1 MTVLLPSSRTLFTLL
16 TAFSPYSSARCLA
29 FFTDLPRNF
38 LNWVL
43 IRDKGQKKVEIL
55 YFIKRQKLAE
65 NQFQLQEVTN
75 PYVFCFSF
83 PPSVSARG
91 AWDLS
96 SSSDCAASFL
106 RGTNKIGQ
114 LPLEHICFHMIRLKK
129 KKSYSKWKNVANVH
143 VQTFKEKNTA
153 STCPEQHA

>member
-1 MTVLLPSSRTLFTLL
+1 MTVSLHLLCSILPSSRTLFTLL

-43 IRDKGQKKVEIL
+43 IEKPTQWVSLTCFSLESTKDE
-55 YFIKRQKLAE
+55 RQATVSAKAH
-65 NQFQLQEVTN
+65 
-75 PYVFCFSF
+75 VFCFSF

-91 AWDLS
+91 GWDLS

-106 RGTNKIGQ
+106 KKDRKNK
-114 LPLEHICFHMIRLKK
+114 LPGKTGNWVQVIRFKRRNKL
-129 KKSYSKWKNVANVH
+129 YSKNWKTWKVLNAQN
-143 VQTFKEKNTA
+143 K
-153 STCPEQHA
+153 